1 MGCSASMGHYRILD
15 ATRNHPPICHKMAS
29 VSQPKKVEA
38 SIRMDSKP
46 ITSAQRLL
54 LTAYAAFNARDIDAA
69 LTTMHP
75 NVEWPNGMEG
85 GYVHGHDEVRRYWTR
100 QWGLV
105 DPHVEPQ
112 RFACDDTGRVVV
124 DVKQV
129 VRNLA
134 GAVLVDTV
142 VYHAYLIEDGLIRT
156 MEIRSAGA
164 SA

>member
-1 MGCSASMGHYRILD
+1 
-15 ATRNHPPICHKMAS
+15 
-29 VSQPKKVEA
+29 
-38 SIRMDSKP
+38 MDSKP
-46 ITSAQRLL
+46 IMSARRFL

-75 NVEWPNGMEG
+75 NVDWPNGMEG

-112 RFACDDTGRVVV
+112 RFVCDDTGRVVV

-129 VRNLA
+129 VRDLA